1 MMKTFT
7 FWLTSLLLLPLF
19 VFAQPPGG
27 GRPGGG
33 RPGGG
38 PQLEL
43 ADGTGALLGRV
54 ADEQTE
60 EAILLANVLV
70 YQGGTTELI
79 TGTTTNERGLFVIK
93 DLPYGDYD
101 LEISYLG
108 YASFKQTGI
117 QLNEEQRMGRLGQ
130 VLLGAGANNLDE
142 IEVTAERA
150 AVEFGLDRKVFNVEQ
165 DIASSGGTAEDL
177 LRNIPSVTVDLD
189 GNISLRGSSNI
200 RILINGKPSALTGL
214 DRQGFLQQLAAGTIE
229 SIEVLTNPSA
239 KYDPEGMGGIINIIT
254 KQQNKQGFNI
264 QTSINIGTN
273 DKYNGN
279 VNLNYRVGKFNIQT
293 GYSYNNDDR
302 WFRGMLYRTTMTT
315 DTTWIQ
321 DQDIRGDRNRL
332 SHTFQGG
339 VEYFVGSRSSISL
352 RGNYSDRSGENTSNR
367 DNLFLGG
374 NDEFLYRSL
383 RREVGAETSDSWE
396 LNLDYR
402 QRFREKGRE
411 LTLSAQHSERE
422 QIENEDFFEDFFD
435 ADGLIVDMDR
445 QLNPQP
451 RGNDVWLFQGD
462 YTHPLNENMILETG
476 SRVTLRGVSIDNQLF
491 DFDPVVNDFV
501 FQETFSN
508 FFSYQEDVYA
518 AYGILRGSFAENWE
532 WQAGLRAEQTNT
544 TAELIEPNKE
554 VYPNDYFSLFPSAF
568 LTYQINDRASVQL
581 NYSRRIN
588 RPRFRS
594 LNPFIDFGDPL
605 NPRGGNPF
613 LLPEYTN
620 SYEFNYLRSSEKG
633 SVTLGGYW
641 RETTDMITRIII
653 PDPAT
658 GVNLRTSTN
667 LASGRNYGV
676 EVIGTIRPADKLQL
690 VISGNGYRTEVD
702 SDDLESD
709 LNAAG
714 YQFSGRMQASYT
726 LFKDLGVQLTGF
738 YRSAGVRPQGEMRA
752 FGSVDLGF
760 RQKVLKGKG
769 TITLRASDLFKTRK
783 FSFLTT
789 SEGITSDATYQR
801 ESRIV
806 YLGFNYSLRQDK
818 RQRSRGNREGG
829 GGMDDD
835 DF

>member
-1 MMKTFT
+1 MMKTLT
-7 FWLTSLLLLPLF
+7 IWLTSLLFFPF
-19 VFAQPPGG
+19 VIFAQPPGG
-27 GRPGGG
+27 GGRPG
-33 RPGGG
+33 GGG

-43 ADGTGALLGRV
+43 ADGTGALVGRV

-60 EAILLANVLV
+60 EAILLASVLV
-70 YQGGTTELI
+70 YQAGTTDLL
-79 TGTTTNERGLFVIK
+79 TGTTTNERGLFVVK
-93 DLPYGDYD
+93 DLPYGSYD
-101 LEISYLG
+101 IEISYLG
-108 YASFKQTGI
+108 YESFKQAAI
-117 QLNEEQRMGRLGQ
+117 QLTAEQRMGRLGQ
-130 VLLGAGANNLDE
+130 VLLSVGANNLDE

-150 AVEFGLDRKVFNVEQ
+150 AIEFGLDRKVFNVEQ
-165 DIASSGGTAEDL
+165 DMASSGGTAEDL

-264 QTSINIGTN
+264 QTSVNIGTN

-279 VNLNYRVGKFNIQT
+279 VNLNYRVGKFNVQT

-302 WFRGMLYRTTMTT
+302 WFRGSLYRTTMTA
-315 DTTWIQ
+315 DTTWVQ
-321 DQDIRGDRNRL
+321 DQDINGDRNRL

-339 VEYFVGSRSSISL
+339 VEYFVSPRGSISL

-367 DNLFLGG
+367 DNLFSDG
-374 NDEFLYRSL
+374 NDDFLYRSQ
-383 RREVGAETSDSWE
+383 RREVGEETSDSWE

-411 LTLSAQHSERE
+411 FTLSAQHSEQDE
-422 QIENEDFFEDFFD
+422 IENENFFEDFF
-435 ADGLIVDMDR
+435 AEDGSIFNMDR

-451 RGNDVWLFQGD
+451 QQNDVWLFQGD
-462 YTHPLNENMILETG
+462 YTHPLSEQTTLEAG

-491 DFDPVVNDFV
+491 DFDPTINDFV
-501 FQETFSN
+501 FLESFSN
-508 FFSYQEDVYA
+508 LFSYQEDVYA
-518 AYGILRGSFAENWE
+518 AYGILKGSFAEKWE

-544 TAELIEPNKE
+544 SAELIEPTKE

-568 LTYQINDRASVQL
+568 LTYQLSDRSALQF

-588 RPRFRS
+588 RPSFRS
-594 LNPFIDFGDPL
+594 LNPFVDFGDPL

-620 SYEFNYLRSSEKG
+620 SYEFNYLRSVEKG
-633 SVTLGGYW
+633 SLSLGGYW
-641 RETTDMITRIII
+641 RETTDMITRISIL
-653 PDPAT
+653 DPAT
-658 GVNLRTSTN
+658 GVNLRTTAN

-676 EVIGTIRPADKLQL
+676 EVIGTIRPVDKLQL

-760 RQKVLKGKG
+760 RKPVLKGKG

-783 FSFLTT
+783 FSFLTIA
-789 SEGITSDATYQR
+789 EGITSDATYQR

-818 RQRSRGNREGG
+818 RERSRGDREGG
-829 GGMDDD
+829 GMEDD

>member
-1 MMKTFT
+1 MMKTLV
-7 FWLTSLLLLPLF
+7 FWLTSLLFLPLF

-33 RPGGG
+33 P
-38 PQLEL
+38 PLEL

-60 EAILLANVLV
+60 EAILFANVLV
-70 YQGGTTELI
+70 YQAGTTDLL
-79 TGTTTNERGLFVIK
+79 TGTTTDERGLFVVK
-93 DLPYGDYD
+93 DLPYGGYD
-101 LEISYLG
+101 VEISYLG
-108 YASFKQTGI
+108 YESFKQAGI
-117 QLNEEQRMGRLGQ
+117 QLNAEQRMGRLGQ
-130 VLLGAGANNLDE
+130 VLLGVGANNLDE

-150 AVEFGLDRKVFNVEQ
+150 AIEFGLDRKVFNVEQ
-165 DIASSGGTAEDL
+165 DMASSGGTAEDL

-189 GNISLRGSSNI
+189 GNISLRGSTNI

-264 QTSINIGTN
+264 QTSVNVGTN

-302 WFRGMLYRTTMTT
+302 WFRGSLYRTTMTA
-315 DTTWIQ
+315 DTSWVQ
-321 DQDIRGDRNRL
+321 DQDVDGDRNRL

-339 VEYFVGSRSSISL
+339 VEYFVSPRGSITL
-352 RGNYSDRSGENTSNR
+352 QGNYSDRSGSNTSDRN
-367 DNLFLGG
+367 NLFLDG
-374 NDEFLYRSL
+374 NDDFLYRSL
-383 RREVGAETSDSWE
+383 RREVGEETSDSWE

-411 LTLSAQHSERE
+411 LTLSAQHSEQNE
-422 QIENEDFFEDFFD
+422 MEDENFFEDFF
-435 ADGLIVDMDR
+435 AEDGSVFAMDR

-451 RGNDVWLFQGD
+451 QQNDVWLFQGD
-462 YTHPLNENMILETG
+462 YTHPLGESTTLETG

-491 DFDPVVNDFV
+491 DFDPDINDFV
-501 FQETFSN
+501 FLQSFSN
-508 FFSYQEDVYA
+508 LFSYQEDVYA
-518 AYGILRGSFAENWE
+518 AYGILKGSFAEKWE

-544 TAELIEPNKE
+544 SAELIEPTKE

-568 LTYQINDRASVQL
+568 LTYAISDRSGLQL

-588 RPRFRS
+588 RPSFRS
-594 LNPFIDFGDPL
+594 LNPFIDFDDPL

-620 SYEFNYLRSSEKG
+620 SYEFNYLRSAEKG
-633 SVTLGGYW
+633 SLTLGAYW
-641 RETTDMITRIII
+641 RETTDMITRITI
-653 PDPAT
+653 PDLTT
-658 GVNLRTSTN
+658 GVNLRTTAN
-667 LASGRNYGV
+667 LARGRNYGV
-676 EVIGTIRPADKLQL
+676 EVIGTIRPVDKLQL

-752 FGSVDLGF
+752 FGSLDLGF
-760 RQKVLKGKG
+760 RKPVLKGKG

-783 FSFLTT
+783 FSFLTIA
-789 SEGITSDATYQR
+789 EGITSDATYQR

-818 RQRSRGNREGG
+818 RQRNRGEREGG
-829 GGMDDD
+829 GGMEDD

>member
-1 MMKTFT
+1 MMKTLT

-19 VFAQPPGG
+19 VFAQPPG

-43 ADGTGALLGRV
+43 ADGTGAVLGRV

-70 YQGGTTELI
+70 YQGGTTDLI
-79 TGTTTNERGLFVIK
+79 TGTTTDERGLFVVK

-117 QLNEEQRMGRLGQ
+117 QINAEQRMGRLGQ

-264 QTSINIGTN
+264 QTSVNIGTN

-302 WFRGMLYRTTMTT
+302 WFRGMLYRTTMTS
-315 DTTWIQ
+315 DTTWVQ
-321 DQDIRGDRNRL
+321 DQDINGDRNRL

-374 NDEFLYRSL
+374 DDEFLYRSL

-411 LTLSAQHSERE
+411 LTLSAQHSEQE
-422 QIENEDFFEDFFD
+422 EMENENFFEDFF
-435 ADGLIVDMDR
+435 AEDGSIFDMDR

-451 RGNDVWLFQGD
+451 QGNDVWLFQGD
-462 YTHPLNENMILETG
+462 YTHPLSENMTLETG

-491 DFDPVVNDFV
+491 DFDPAVNDFV
-501 FQETFSN
+501 FLETYSN
-508 FFSYQEDVYA
+508 LFSYQEDVYA
-518 AYGILRGSFAENWE
+518 AYGILKGTFAENWE
-532 WQAGLRAEQTNT
+532 WQAGLRAEQTST
-544 TAELIEPNKE
+544 TAELIEPDKE

-568 LTYQINDRASVQL
+568 LTYRLSDRSSVQL

-653 PDPAT
+653 ADPAT

-676 EVIGTIRPADKLQL
+676 EVIGTIRPVDKLQF

-760 RQKVLKGKG
+760 RKPVLKGKG

-789 SEGITSDATYQR
+789 TDGITSDATYQR

-818 RQRSRGNREGG
+818 RQRSRGDREGG
-829 GGMDDD
+829 GGMEDD

>member
-1 MMKTFT
+1 MMKTLT

-19 VFAQPPGG
+19 VFAQPPG

-43 ADGTGALLGRV
+43 ADGTGAVLGRV

-70 YQGGTTELI
+70 YQGGTTDLI
-79 TGTTTNERGLFVIK
+79 TGTTTDERGLFVVK

-117 QLNEEQRMGRLGQ
+117 QINAEQRMGRLGQ

-264 QTSINIGTN
+264 QTSVNIGTN

-302 WFRGMLYRTTMTT
+302 WFRGMLYRTTMTS
-315 DTTWIQ
+315 DTTWVQ
-321 DQDIRGDRNRL
+321 DQDINGDRNRL

-374 NDEFLYRSL
+374 DDEFLYRSL

-411 LTLSAQHSERE
+411 LTLSAQHSEQE
-422 QIENEDFFEDFFD
+422 EMENENFFEDFF
-435 ADGLIVDMDR
+435 AEDGSIFDMDR

-451 RGNDVWLFQGD
+451 QGNDVWLFQGD
-462 YTHPLNENMILETG
+462 YTHPLSENMTLETG

-491 DFDPVVNDFV
+491 DFDPAVNDFV
-501 FQETFSN
+501 FLETYSN
-508 FFSYQEDVYA
+508 LFSYQEDVYA
-518 AYGILRGSFAENWE
+518 AYGILKGTFAENWE
-532 WQAGLRAEQTNT
+532 WQAGLRAEQTST
-544 TAELIEPNKE
+544 TAELIEPDKE

-568 LTYQINDRASVQL
+568 LTYRLSDRSSVQL

-676 EVIGTIRPADKLQL
+676 EVIGTIRPVDKLQF

-760 RQKVLKGKG
+760 RKPVLKGKG

-789 SEGITSDATYQR
+789 TDGITSDATYQR

-818 RQRSRGNREGG
+818 RQRSRGDREGG
-829 GGMDDD
+829 GGMEDD

>member
-1 MMKTFT
+1 MMKTLT
-7 FWLTSLLLLPLF
+7 FWLTGLLLLPLF
-19 VFAQPPGG
+19 VFAQPPG

-43 ADGTGALLGRV
+43 ADGTGAVLGRV

-70 YQGGTTELI
+70 YQGGTTDLI
-79 TGTTTNERGLFVIK
+79 TGTTTDERGLFVIK

-117 QLNEEQRMGRLGQ
+117 QLNAEQRMGRLGQ

-302 WFRGMLYRTTMTT
+302 WFQGMLYRTTMTT

-339 VEYFVGSRSSISL
+339 VEYFVGPRSSISL

-411 LTLSAQHSERE
+411 LTLSAQHSEQE
-422 QIENEDFFEDFFD
+422 EMENENFFEDFF
-435 ADGLIVDMDR
+435 AEDGSIFDMDR

-451 RGNDVWLFQGD
+451 QGNDVWLFQGD
-462 YTHPLNENMILETG
+462 YTHPLSESTTLETG

-491 DFDPVVNDFV
+491 DFDPAVNDFV
-501 FQETFSN
+501 FLESFSN

-518 AYGILRGSFAENWE
+518 AYGILKGSFGDNWE
-532 WQAGLRAEQTNT
+532 WQAGLRAEQTYT
-544 TAELIEPNKE
+544 SAELIEPTKE

-568 LTYQINDRASVQL
+568 LTYQLSDRSSVQL

-676 EVIGTIRPADKLQL
+676 EVIGTIRPVDKLQL

-709 LNAAG
+709 LDAAG

-783 FSFLTT
+783 FSFLTI

-818 RQRSRGNREGG
+818 RQRSRGDREG

>member
-1 MMKTFT
+1 MMKTLT
-7 FWLTSLLLLPLF
+7 FWLTGLLLLPLF

-27 GRPGGG
+27 RPGGG
-33 RPGGG
+33 RPGGR

-43 ADGTGALLGRV
+43 ADGTGAVLGRV

-70 YQGGTTELI
+70 YQGGTTDLI
-79 TGTTTNERGLFVIK
+79 TGTTTDERGLFVVK

-117 QLNEEQRMGRLGQ
+117 QINAEQRMGRLGQ

-302 WFRGMLYRTTMTT
+302 WFRGMLYRTTMTS
-315 DTTWIQ
+315 DTTWVQ
-321 DQDIRGDRNRL
+321 DQDINGDRNRL

-352 RGNYSDRSGENTSNR
+352 RGNYSDRSGGNTSNR

-383 RREVGAETSDSWE
+383 RREIGSETSDSWE

-411 LTLSAQHSERE
+411 LTFSAQHSEQE
-422 QIENEDFFEDFFD
+422 EIEDENFFEDFF
-435 ADGLIVDMDR
+435 AEDGSIFEMDR

-451 RGNDVWLFQGD
+451 QGNDVWLFQGD
-462 YTHPLNENMILETG
+462 YTHPLGENATLETG

-491 DFDPVVNDFV
+491 DFDPAVDDFV
-501 FQETFSN
+501 FLETFSN
-508 FFSYQEDVYA
+508 LFSYQEDVYA
-518 AYGILRGSFAENWE
+518 AYGILKGSFADNWE

-544 TAELIEPNKE
+544 TAELIEPTKE
-554 VYPNDYFSLFPSAF
+554 AYPNDYFSLFPSAF
-568 LTYQINDRASVQL
+568 LTYKLSDRSSVQL

-641 RETTDMITRIII
+641 RETTDMITRIVIA
-653 PDPAT
+653 DPAT

-676 EVIGTIRPADKLQL
+676 EVIGTIRPIDKLQF

-760 RQKVLKGKG
+760 RKPVLKGKG

-789 SEGITSDATYQR
+789 TEGITSDATYQR

-818 RQRSRGNREGG
+818 RQRSRGGREGG
-829 GGMDDD
+829 GGMEDD